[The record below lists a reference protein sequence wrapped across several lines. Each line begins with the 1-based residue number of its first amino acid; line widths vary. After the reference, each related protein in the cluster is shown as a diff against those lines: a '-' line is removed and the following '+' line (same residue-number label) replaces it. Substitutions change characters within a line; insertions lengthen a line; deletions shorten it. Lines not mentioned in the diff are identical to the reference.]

1 VREWLEQLE
10 AEDDPRAAL
19 AWLAGREVAIGDE
32 ELNAARRRAML
43 LLAAGGDPQRALEFE
58 GRAVTALAA
67 ELDSQERRGQLT
79 EGLAQ
84 LRNDAVGLP
93 QVGEAIDALL
103 EDPDLAWRGLA
114 CGLLAEELADD

>member
-43 LLAAGGDPQRALEFE
+43 LLAAGGDPHRSLDLD
-58 GRAVTALAA
+58 GRAVTALAD
-67 ELDSQERRGQLT
+67 ELDSPMRRAELT
-79 EGLAQ
+79 EGLVR
-84 LRNDAVGLP
+84 LRDEAAGLP

-103 EDPDLAWRGLA
+103 DDSELAWRGLA
-114 CGLLAEELADD
+114 CGLLAEEIADE